1 MTKKEQKVQISLV
14 IIGILLIIGTYFY
27 YPYTQKSKII
37 KKSPELEERNIQKNN
52 NDNSKTTFFENV
64 EHKGLYDLNNP
75 FTVKSETA
83 YILNEEPNL
92 VYMDKMHV
100 IMYLSGGR
108 VVNIISNK
116 GVYNKETYDCFFV
129 DNVKATDGETNIF
142 AENMDLLATENFM
155 EVYNNVI
162 LDYPEGNLR
171 ADKIDYDFQTKF
183 FKVSMFGNE
192 LVKMKVFE

>member
-27 YPYTQKSKII
+27 YPYTQKSKIV